1 VNLADAIR
9 HAAKSGEN
17 FTTSRPRIVHESV
30 ALSSHLHGSK
40 KAVTENVRE
49 NDSTTGK
56 GERREVNLDNLSVA
70 EFNDTATAFPV
81 KFELNLTAEQLTGL
95 IKEAVKTQECVM
107 TLRETARYLRIPGRR
122 LEEMAQLGQIPA
134 FLIDGNLRFAR
145 NSVDEWLAQRPFRK
159 EMEA

>member
-1 VNLADAIR
+1 MNLADAIR
-9 HAAKSGEN
+9 HAAKSGET

-56 GERREVNLDNLSVA
+56 GERREVNLDDLSA
-70 EFNDTATAFPV
+70 AANAATAFPV
-81 KFELNLTAEQLTGL
+81 KFELHLTAEQLTGL
-95 IKEAVKTQECVM
+95 ILEAVKTQDCVM

-134 FLIDGNLRFAR
+134 FLVDGNLRFAR